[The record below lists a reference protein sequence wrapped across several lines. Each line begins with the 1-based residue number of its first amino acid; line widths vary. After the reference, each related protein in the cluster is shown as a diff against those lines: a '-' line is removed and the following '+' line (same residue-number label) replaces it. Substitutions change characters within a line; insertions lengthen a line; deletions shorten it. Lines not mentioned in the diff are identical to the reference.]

1 MNPHLLAVFL
11 ASFLA
16 SSVEFVEAFTIVLV
30 IGVTVNWRSSLAG
43 ACFAAATLAVIVAI
57 FGIAIVRYVPIDV
70 LRVLVGILLVLFGL
84 KWMKKAILRYG
95 NLEAM
100 HDEEV
105 VYERWLATMKSRGEP
120 LPKRFDTFGVVTSF
134 KSVLLEGL
142 EVAFIVITFGMQA
155 SMASKSSGIAIASLG
170 AAIAFV
176 LVVAVSLIVRA
187 PLQRVPENTLKF
199 VVGIMLTT
207 FGLFWGGEGLG
218 IVWWGEDAFLGALL
232 LFNIGISAATIAWV
246 RLRASRKD
254 STRSWSTEP
263 TKRGGIVRILLNIY
277 NFFVGDPFLLVFTLI
292 SFALSAELSL
302 GLHEGSVLVA
312 SLFVGII
319 VAGLI
324 ATIGREIVSTRRVS
338 GLVEN

>member
-1 MNPHLLAVFL
+1 LLAVFL

-16 SSVEFVEAFTIVLV
+16 SSVEFVEASTIVIV

-43 ACFAAATLAVIVAI
+43 AGFAAAALAAVIAVFGVAV
-57 FGIAIVRYVPIDV
+57 VRYVPIDV

-95 NLEAM
+95 NLEPM

-105 VYERWLATMKSRGEP
+105 VYERWLASMKSRGQQ

-155 SMASKSSGIAIASLG
+155 SMTSKSSGIAVASLG
-170 AAIAFV
+170 AAIAFI

-187 PLQRVPENTLKF
+187 PLQRIPENTLKF

-218 IVWWGEDAFLGALL
+218 IVWWGGDAFLGAILL
-232 LFNIGISAATIAWV
+232 VNLGISAAMIVWV
-246 RLRASRKD
+246 RSRVSRRD
-254 STRSWSTEP
+254 STRSRSIEP
-263 TKRGGIVRILLNIY
+263 TKRSRTVWLLLNIY
-277 NFFVGDPFLLVFTLI
+277 NFFVGDPFLLIFTLV
-292 SFALSAELSL
+292 SFAFAAELSL
-302 GLHEGSVLVA
+302 GLHEGIVLVA

-324 ATIGREIVSTRRVS
+324 VTIGREIVSTRRFS
-338 GLVEN
+338 GSWES